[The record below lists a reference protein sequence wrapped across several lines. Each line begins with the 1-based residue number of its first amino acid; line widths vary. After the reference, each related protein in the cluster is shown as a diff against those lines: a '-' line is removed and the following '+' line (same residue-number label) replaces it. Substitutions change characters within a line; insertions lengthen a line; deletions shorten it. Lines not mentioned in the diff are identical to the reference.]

1 MKCPECKA
9 NFVMQENIREEMD
22 KTFIKCPECSAEFRL
37 QALEKLFSLKSA
49 VVLVLVGMPL
59 GLLPEE
65 FSIPIFVIA
74 AILYARWVFKLE
86 NVVPGS

>member
-1 MKCPECKA
+1 
-9 NFVMQENIREEMD
+9 MQENIREEMD